1 MVNRFF
7 NILSFYYII
16 QLELSLSMG
25 KNGGIYI
32 MVSGNVN
39 RWVWN
44 MGDVPMGGITEVEM
58 VYEIM

>member
-1 MVNRFF
+1 
-7 NILSFYYII
+7 
-16 QLELSLSMG
+16 MG
-25 KNGGIYI
+25 KNGGSYI
-32 MVSGNVN
+32 MVSVNVN